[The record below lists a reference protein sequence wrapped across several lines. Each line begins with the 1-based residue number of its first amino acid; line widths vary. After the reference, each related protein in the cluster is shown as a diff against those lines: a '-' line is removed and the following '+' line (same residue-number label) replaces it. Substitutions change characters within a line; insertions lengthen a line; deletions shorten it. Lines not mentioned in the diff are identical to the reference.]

1 MQLLSAETLC
11 ALFVASCII
20 LFVSL
25 LVFPKKVRC
34 PRARKGAK
42 YAWEF
47 SRKCN
52 LQHSRKY
59 ILLGNSLTI
68 FQCSRGKH
76 AQRSCDGQWRNDV
89 VAKNNVLQVMFIESG
104 NHQTIQWAIYENA
117 NFMSRGQRV
126 GVLSNQSM
134 NCNPT
139 NCDGIISSE
148 WMSVCRGN
156 KARFRWGAHTSYIRV
171 YCHLTY
177 T

>member
-1 MQLLSAETLC
+1 MKKVPSSGLAD
-11 ALFVASCII
+11 ADFMRFIASCII

-25 LVFPKKVRC
+25 LVFPKKKVRC
-34 PRARKGAK
+34 ARARKGAK

-89 VAKNNVLQVMFIESG
+89 VAKNNVLHVMLILLPDPFIRHSLIWHG
-104 NHQTIQWAIYENA
+104 LPNYSLTIHL
-117 NFMSRGQRV
+117 FS
-126 GVLSNQSM
+126 
-134 NCNPT
+134 
-139 NCDGIISSE
+139 IIIVMIINLDLLYSTFDYKSIHIKFV
-148 WMSVCRGN
+148 S
-156 KARFRWGAHTSYIRV
+156 
-171 YCHLTY
+171 
-177 T
+177 